1 MIQYEICGLWTD
13 LRYDINLE
21 AGTRLELEITLR
33 MEVSRQTTSQLHDP
47 SDNPLPR

>member
-33 MEVSRQTTSQLHDP
+33 MEVSRELNNVSHDP